1 VAFTLLSDQ
10 AMHSLTRWVLT
21 TFTTPLGVFVLAAL
35 DSTVFFSVPFGIDA
49 AVIILA
55 ARSEAAAWLVPV
67 VATVGSMAGAAV
79 TFWMGVK
86 IGDKGLERFVPERRL
101 QPIRSR
107 IEQKGAVA
115 LAIAD
120 LIPPPFPFT
129 AVVLAAGALEVSPTL
144 FFVTLFV
151 TRLVRFGLEALL
163 AIRFGKQILSWLESD
178 LVQNVI
184 LALIAVAAVLTV
196 LGLVKLFRSSRPA
209 SRRAAA

>member
-1 VAFTLLSDQ
+1 
-10 AMHSLTRWVLT
+10 MHALTRWVLT

-35 DSTVFFSVPFGIDA
+35 DSTVFFSVPFGIDG

-55 ARSEAAAWLVPV
+55 ARSEAAAWLVPL
-67 VATVGSMAGAAV
+67 VATVGSMAGAAA

-86 IGDKGLERFVPERRL
+86 IGDTGLERFVSERRL

-107 IEQKGAVA
+107 IERSGAVA

-163 AIRFGKQILSWLESD
+163 AIRFGKQILAWIESD

-184 LALIAVAAVLTV
+184 FAVIVLAAVLTV
-196 LGLVKLFRSSRPA
+196 LGVVRLVRSSRPA

>member
-1 VAFTLLSDQ
+1 VAFTLLPDRPV
-10 AMHSLTRWVLT
+10 HSLTRWVLT

-55 ARSEAAAWLVPV
+55 ARSQAAAWFVPV
-67 VATVGSMAGAAV
+67 LATVGSMAGAAA

-86 IGDKGLERFVPERRL
+86 IGDKGLERFVSERRL

-107 IEQKGAVA
+107 IEQRGAIA
-115 LAIAD
+115 LAVAD

-163 AIRFGKQILSWLESD
+163 AFKFGKQILSWIDSD

-184 LALIAVAAVLTV
+184 FALIVIAAGLTV
-196 LGLVKLFRSSRPA
+196 FGLVRLVRSSRPA
-209 SRRAAA
+209 SRGAAA

>member
-1 VAFTLLSDQ
+1 VAFTLLPETP
-10 AMHSLTRWVLT
+10 MHALTRWVLT
-21 TFTTPLGVFVLAAL
+21 TFTTPLGLFVLAAL
-35 DSTVFFSVPFGIDA
+35 DSTVFFSVPFGIDG

-55 ARSEAAAWLVPV
+55 ARSEAAAWLVPL
-67 VATVGSMAGAAV
+67 VATVGSIAGAAA

-86 IGDKGLERFVPERRL
+86 IGDTGLERFVPERRL

-107 IEQKGAVA
+107 IERSGAVA
-115 LAIAD
+115 LAVAD

-151 TRLVRFGLEALL
+151 TRLVRFGVEALL
-163 AIRFGKQILSWLESD
+163 AIRFGKQILAWIESD

-184 LALIAVAAVLTV
+184 FAVIVLAAVLTV
-196 LGLVKLFRSSRPA
+196 LGVVRLVRSSRPA

>member
-1 VAFTLLSDQ
+1 
-10 AMHSLTRWVLT
+10 MHSVTRWVLT

-49 AVIILA
+49 AVVIVA
-55 ARSEAAAWLVPV
+55 ARSQVAAWLAPI
-67 VATVGSMAGAAV
+67 VASVGSMGGAAF
-79 TFWMGVK
+79 TFWMGMK
-86 IGDKGLERFVPERRL
+86 IGDKGLQRYVPERRL

-107 IEQKGAVA
+107 IERSGAIA
-115 LAIAD
+115 LGIAD

-144 FFVTLFV
+144 FFTTLLM
-151 TRLVRFGLEALL
+151 TRLARFGLEALL
-163 AIRFGKQILSWLESD
+163 AIRFGKHILSWLESD

-184 LALIAVAAVLTV
+184 FTLIVLAAALTV
-196 LGLVKLFRSSRPA
+196 FGVVRLIRSSRAA

>member
-1 VAFTLLSDQ
+1 
-10 AMHSLTRWVLT
+10 MHSLTRWVLT

-55 ARSEAAAWLVPV
+55 AHSQAAAWLVPI
-67 VATVGSMAGAAV
+67 VASVGSMGGAAF

-86 IGDKGLERFVPERRL
+86 IGDKGLQRYVADRRL
-101 QPIRSR
+101 QRIRGR
-107 IEQKGAVA
+107 IEHSGAIA

-144 FFVTLFV
+144 FFATLLV
-151 TRLVRFGLEALL
+151 TRLARFGIEALL
-163 AIRFGKQILSWLESD
+163 AVRFGKQILSWLESD
-178 LVQNVI
+178 LFQNVV
-184 LALIAVAAVLTV
+184 LTLIVLAAVLTV
-196 LGLVKLFRSSRPA
+196 FGVVRLIRSSPPA